1 VDGEHDPTLR
11 IGSDSLVLAHFG
23 TSDPMRQ
30 GILTSWGRR
39 NGTAMSDESDRLRA
53 ARTAWERLSGAGR
66 ADTGAAAL
74 TALSDVGVLRRAL
87 DELELEA
94 VRTARRRGCSWAEIA
109 VKLGVTRQ
117 SAWERWRELD
127 PPEPGPT
134 PGTGLAAGTTER
146 AASELLDWATRGAR
160 RSARVTVPN
169 VVGRSLDAA
178 RRLLAEHGLIGQLA
192 DPDVPVADP
201 ERAVVTDQVPE
212 SGATT
217 RPGAPVRLWI
227 DPGGGSGVR
236 EPRRPKPMP
245 RVDREVADE
254 PADRTAG

>member
-1 VDGEHDPTLR
+1 MT
-11 IGSDSLVLAHFG
+11 
-23 TSDPMRQ
+23 
-30 GILTSWGRR
+30 
-39 NGTAMSDESDRLRA
+39 DESDRLRA
-53 ARTAWERLSGAGR
+53 ARTAWERLTGAGR

-74 TALSDVGVLRRAL
+74 TALSDVGVLRRML

-127 PPEPGPT
+127 PPEPGSRTRTEPA
-134 PGTGLAAGTTER
+134 GATGR
-146 AASELLDWATRGAR
+146 AASELLDWATRR
-160 RSARVTVPN
+160 RSGRVTVPN
-169 VVGRSLDAA
+169 VVGRSLDTA
-178 RRLLAEHGLIGQLA
+178 RRLLAEHGLVGQLA
-192 DPDVPVADP
+192 DPDASVTDP
-201 ERAVVTDQVPE
+201 ERAVVTDQIPE
-212 SGATT
+212 SGATA

-236 EPRRPKPMP
+236 EPRRPKPVP
-245 RVDREVADE
+245 RVNREAADE

>member
-1 VDGEHDPTLR
+1 
-11 IGSDSLVLAHFG
+11 
-23 TSDPMRQ
+23 M
-30 GILTSWGRR
+30 
-39 NGTAMSDESDRLRA
+39 AMSDESDRLRA
-53 ARTAWERLSGAGR
+53 ARTAWERLTGAGR
-66 ADTGAAAL
+66 EDTGAAAL
-74 TALSDVGVLRRAL
+74 TALSDVGVLRRML

-127 PPEPGPT
+127 PPEPGPR
-134 PGTGLAAGTTER
+134 AGTEPSAGATER

-160 RSARVTVPN
+160 RSGQVTVPN

-178 RRLLAEHGLIGQLA
+178 HRLLAEHGLVGQLA

-201 ERAVVTDQVPE
+201 ERAVVTDQIPE
-212 SGATT
+212 SGATA

-245 RVDREVADE
+245 RVNRQAADE